1 MNAAIESAH
10 PELDT
15 IRFEVIRNAIH
26 ALVEEMSAALQRSAY
41 STNIKTRLDYS
52 CSFFD
57 AKGKMVD
64 QASGHP
70 AHLGAFVF
78 AVPAVLK
85 EYGVENLEP
94 GDGILVN
101 DSHSETGTI
110 YTAHLNDV
118 LLISPVHYHGKI
130 FGYVAN
136 AAHHVDIGGGAPGS
150 IAITTDIF
158 QEGLIMPGVK
168 FVKSGEIDK
177 DMLKWFIANVRGKKE
192 SAGDLRA
199 QVAANKLGIRRIAEL
214 LDKYDVDVVKAEIE
228 QLYWYTERRV
238 RHEFEKFP
246 KGVFEGEA
254 HVDDDG
260 ITSEPI
266 CIKAKV
272 VIKKGDVAVD
282 LTGSDPQRRGPM
294 NSAFAQ
300 TYSAVAF
307 SIRALL
313 PSDLPTN
320 DGFYRMV
327 KVTVPKGTVVNCNY
341 PSAVVGGWEVGQ
353 KTVEAVFRA
362 FSKAMPDRVPAESK
376 KTILHIAFGGVDP
389 RSKEYYVYLETNA
402 GGFGA
407 RPTKDGVDAVQPA
420 LQIAENS
427 PIEEL
432 ELGYPVFIVKYELI
446 PDSEGAGKFRG
457 GLGLRRD
464 YQFRDHEATVTIL
477 ADTVKFPP
485 RGVFGGL
492 DGKGAKYLLNP
503 DGENRRNID
512 SKSTFYASP
521 GDIVSIQTPGGGGY
535 GDPFERDPMAVLD
548 DVRCGKVSLDRAR
561 EVYGVVINSESWSV
575 DLRETS
581 RLRRTGEKKVLK
593 NGTV

>member
-1 MNAAIESAH
+1 MNKAKPVKSGS
-10 PELDT
+10 PTLDP
-15 IRFEVIRNAIH
+15 IRFEVIRNLMH
-26 ALVEEMSAALQRSAY
+26 AFVEEMAAALARSAY
-41 STNIKTRLDYS
+41 STNIKTRRDHS
-52 CSFFD
+52 CTFFD

-64 QASGHP
+64 QASDQP
-70 AHLGAFVF
+70 SHLGALVF
-78 AVPAVLK
+78 SVPAVLK

-101 DSHSETGTI
+101 DSHRGLV
-110 YTAHLNDV
+110 HLNDV
-118 LLISPVHYHGKI
+118 CLISPIHYQGKI

-136 AAHHVDIGGGAPGS
+136 AAHHVDIGGRAPGS

-158 QEGLIMPGVK
+158 QEGIIVPGVK

-199 QVAANKLGIRRIAEL
+199 QVASNKLGIRRIAEL
-214 LDKYDVDVVKAEIE
+214 LNKFGVDVVNAAIE
-228 QLYWYTERRV
+228 QLHSYTERRV
-238 RHEFEKFP
+238 RHEFERFP
-246 KGVFEGEA
+246 EGVFEGEA
-254 HVDDDG
+254 YVDDDG
-260 ITSEPI
+260 ITDEPI
-266 CIKAKV
+266 YLKAKV
-272 VIKKGDVAVD
+272 VIKKGDVTVD

-294 NSAFAQ
+294 NCTFAQ

-307 SIRALL
+307 PIRALL

-327 KVTVPKGTVVNCNY
+327 KVIAPKGSVVNCEY

-362 FSKAMPDRVPAESK
+362 FSKAMPDRIPAESK

-389 RSKEYYVYLETNA
+389 RSKEYYVFLETNG

-420 LQIAENS
+420 LQNAENS
-427 PIEEL
+427 PVEEL
-432 ELGYPVFIVKYELI
+432 EVGYPVFIERYELL
-446 PDSEGAGKFRG
+446 PDSEGAGRFRG

-464 YQFRDHEATVTIL
+464 YRFRDHEANVTIL
-477 ADTVKFPP
+477 ADTAKFPA
-485 RGVFGGL
+485 RGIFGGR
-492 DGKGAKYLLNP
+492 DGRTARYLLNP
-503 DGENRRNID
+503 DSEKFRDVG
-512 SKSTFYASP
+512 SKSTFYAGP
-521 GDIVSIQTPGGGGY
+521 TDVVSMQTPGGGGY
-535 GDPFERDPMAVLD
+535 GDPLQRDPMAVLD

-561 EVYGVVINSESWSV
+561 EVYGVVINPESWKV
-575 DLRETS
+575 DLTETS
-581 RLRRTGEKKVLK
+581 RLRRPR
-593 NGTV
+593 